1 MENYLITSLN
11 MEKYVKNYN
20 APYSTYS
27 LGRSGTK
34 VVKETRKLLVYDKR
48 QQMLVL
54 GLILHEKFQCFFLH
68 LPVFSKGIPKEKN
81 ES

>member
-1 MENYLITSLN
+1 

-54 GLILHEKFQCFFLH
+54 GLILHEKFQCFIYIFL
-68 LPVFSKGIPKEKN
+68 FSVKEFLKKRTN
-81 ES
+81 LES